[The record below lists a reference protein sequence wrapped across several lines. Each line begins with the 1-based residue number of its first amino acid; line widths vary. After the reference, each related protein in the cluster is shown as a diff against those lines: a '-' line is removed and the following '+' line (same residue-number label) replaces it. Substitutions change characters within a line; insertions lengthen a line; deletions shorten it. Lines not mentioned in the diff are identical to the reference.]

1 MTDQN
6 IQFVGDA
13 KSTAPS
19 AAHSDGPTAEMV
31 ETMPVTLTDED
42 VRYLTPLINTLAE
55 PVLEYSNQEKDRQ
68 SHLGSLDLGLLLAG
82 MIHRYQ

>member
-19 AAHSDGPTAEMV
+19 ATDSDRPTAEMV

-42 VRYLTPLINTLAE
+42 VRYLTLFINTLAD
-55 PVLEYSNQEKDRQ
+55 PP
-68 SHLGSLDLGLLLAG
+68 
-82 MIHRYQ
+82 